1 MKRGVTVFLVLST
14 FVSACSDGSDAAAPA
29 LTTAEPTTTT
39 IGATPTTT
47 SAPTTTTQVT
57 TTEATT
63 TAAPTTTQPPATTT
77 APTTTQPP
85 ATTTA
90 PTTTQ
95 PPATTTAPTRSQG
108 TEDAWS
114 NPSAVDRCG
123 FFDSQPAAQ
132 EWFEAHPDSGEG
144 VDTNGDGSAC
154 DFGDPGGLDWRC
166 GVVALLGHQ
175 PCPVLSD
182 WPPTGVTVY
191 QQPTRQS
198 ADHDLCRLADQ
209 RGLLPGVYSEPIQLG
224 VDYGTRG
231 VNLEEGIVHLSPMY
245 AMGFPM
251 PEGMVPHSG
260 VLEVAY
266 LAVDYPDAIRSDGQ
280 LDHLLEVAEK
290 SRIWFEKTSGG
301 RLQINFHFA
310 DQVFR
315 IPQDSASFGLQA
327 RGHTADELV
336 QLLIDVVDP
345 VFDFTGVH
353 DLWVLNPPSIAEA
366 TSQGGAAGS
375 IANDFHKPPF
385 PGRPIEGGIN
395 SQGIQTD
402 EVFLT
407 AWWGNGSY
415 HYREDADL
423 WASNVHETLHDM
435 GIPDNYLLTDR
446 VAEGTPI
453 FDSSESTIPMSSF
466 SIMSNQDGGSQ
477 TLIAWYRWLLGWLDE
492 TQVYCM
498 PSEQLTQVEVSLIPL
513 ERTEDGIKSVMIPV
527 NERKVIVVE
536 SRRAVGYDSDLGDLA
551 VGVTASDGKERRGY
565 LEQFGTSGIIVYVY
579 DTGEFQ
585 HNGPA
590 DLQVPVGRPAEFRH
604 ISEKFSVVNNQW
616 GWNTSPDDPWLRWD
630 PEDPESVLIEA
641 FYDPILRLGDSV
653 TVEGVTVELVEWGD
667 YDRVRISK

>member
-1 MKRGVTVFLVLST
+1 
-14 FVSACSDGSDAAAPA
+14 
-29 LTTAEPTTTT
+29 
-39 IGATPTTT
+39 
-47 SAPTTTTQVT
+47 
-57 TTEATT
+57 
-63 TAAPTTTQPPATTT
+63 
-77 APTTTQPP
+77 
-85 ATTTA
+85 
-90 PTTTQ
+90 
-95 PPATTTAPTRSQG
+95 
-108 TEDAWS
+108 
-114 NPSAVDRCG
+114 
-123 FFDSQPAAQ
+123 
-132 EWFEAHPDSGEG
+132 
-144 VDTNGDGSAC
+144 
-154 DFGDPGGLDWRC
+154 
-166 GVVALLGHQ
+166 
-175 PCPVLSD
+175 
-182 WPPTGVTVY
+182 
-191 QQPTRQS
+191 
-198 ADHDLCRLADQ
+198 
-209 RGLLPGVYSEPIQLG
+209 
-224 VDYGTRG
+224 
-231 VNLEEGIVHLSPMY
+231 MY

-266 LAVDYPDAIRSDGQ
+266 LAVDYPDAVRSDGQ
-280 LDHLLEVAEK
+280 LDHLLEVAEE
-290 SRIWFEKTSGG
+290 SRVWFEKTSGG
-301 RLQINFHFA
+301 RLQVNFHFA

-446 VAEGTPI
+446 VADGTPI
-453 FDSSESTIPMSSF
+453 FDNGEGLTPMSSF

-477 TLIAWYRWLLGWLDE
+477 TLITWYRWLLGWLDE

-498 PSEQLTQVEVSLIPL
+498 PSEQLTQVEVSLVPL
-513 ERTEDGIKSVMIPV
+513 ERPEDGIKSVMIPI

-590 DLQVPVGRPAEFRH
+590 DLQVPAGRPAEFRH
-604 ISEKFSVVNNQW
+604 ISEKFSVVNDEW

-667 YDRVRISK
+667 YDRVRISKAPTTTTTTTTTTPPPPTTTTPPPPTTTTTAAPPPPAVVEISGFAYSGATQVAVGQTIRFTNMDGAAHTAST